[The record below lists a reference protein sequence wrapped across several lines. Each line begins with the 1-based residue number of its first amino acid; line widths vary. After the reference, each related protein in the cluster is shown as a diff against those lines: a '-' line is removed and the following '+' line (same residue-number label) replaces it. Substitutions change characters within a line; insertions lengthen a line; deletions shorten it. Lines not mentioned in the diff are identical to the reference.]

1 MPIFLFFY
9 VGDCPCPYSFWEM
22 GIIPFLSLKK
32 LRHIIG
38 YYKRQ
43 CKNKGLDFF
52 RSRGGEV
59 KVTIKEIDGKQT

>member
-1 MPIFLFFY
+1 
-9 VGDCPCPYSFWEM
+9 M